1 MPQGILPYKYEE
13 QLMGSDLH
21 YSQFQPIFYLSDLFS
36 WFTVLTDFH
45 GNAAAGLRYSGIAN
59 TGSLPKTD
67 FTSLF
72 IS

>member
-1 MPQGILPYKYEE
+1 LNGFL
-13 QLMGSDLH
+13 
-21 YSQFQPIFYLSDLFS
+21 FFYLSDLFS

-45 GNAAAGLRYSGIAN
+45 GNAATGLRYSGIAN

-67 FTSLF
+67 STSLV